1 MAILTEDM
9 CAVIEAAH
17 LAFVATV
24 TPDGM
29 PNLSPKGTLRW
40 WDDSR
45 LFFLDIASPRTRA
58 NIERNPHVEINV
70 VDQLSRRGYRF
81 FGVATLHG
89 EGSDVYVEA
98 MRRVFPDGVIT
109 YPVARVV
116 LVSVERAE
124 AFYSPAYA
132 RIASEAEMRDSWR
145 ERRRK
150 LDAAFDE
157 HCLAAPFQPPRD
169 DRRA

>member
-1 MAILTEDM
+1 MARLTDDM

-29 PNLSPKGTLRW
+29 PNLSPKGTLRP
-40 WDDSR
+40 WDDDH
-45 LFFLDIASPRTRA
+45 LFFLDIASPKTRA
-58 NIERNPHVEINV
+58 NLAKNPHIEINV

-81 FGVATLHG
+81 FGTGTLHD
-89 EGSDVYVEA
+89 ESSDLYAEA
-98 MRRVFPDGVIT
+98 MQRVFPDGVIT
-109 YPVARVV
+109 YPVSCVV
-116 LVSVERAE
+116 LIFIDRAE
-124 AFYSPAYA
+124 AFYSPAYM
-132 RIASEAEMRDSWR
+132 RIASEAEMRDTWR

-157 HCLAAPFQPPRD
+157 HCLATPFHPPRD
-169 DRRA
+169 ERRA